1 MKKILVIGGTGFIG
15 HHCLK
20 KASKL
25 NASLFSLSLKK
36 PKKSRKIK
44 KVKYFKLDFTNH
56 KKLKKLK
63 NDYDYVI
70 NAGGYYTVSEDKKKL
85 KNNINKHLTGL
96 KNIINFLDK
105 KKLRKFI
112 QIGSS
117 LEYDSLS
124 SPLIE
129 SMTCRPKNYYG
140 KIKLKCTKYALRS
153 YHVRKYPISVIR
165 LFSLYGDNQ
174 NKGLIFDTLYSAKT
188 KNFFP
193 TSLGNQRKDFCHIDD
208 VIDAIFKILF
218 SKKTNG
224 EIFNVG
230 YGKPF
235 FVKEVISYIVRK
247 INYGKPKWGAIK
259 LKNTDN
265 LCFYP
270 SIEKIKK
277 QVNWRPK
284 INLETGINNLI
295 KNYK

>member
-44 KVKYFKLDFTNH
+44 KVKYFKLDFTNY

-117 LEYDSLS
+117 LEYDNLS

-129 SMTCRPKNYYG
+129 SMSCRPKNYYG
-140 KIKLKCTKYALRS
+140 KIKLKELQTM
-153 YHVRKYPISVIR
+153 
-165 LFSLYGDNQ
+165 
-174 NKGLIFDTLYSAKT
+174 KGL
-188 KNFFP
+188 
-193 TSLGNQRKDFCHIDD
+193 
-208 VIDAIFKILF
+208 
-218 SKKTNG
+218 
-224 EIFNVG
+224 E
-230 YGKPF
+230 
-235 FVKEVISYIVRK
+235 
-247 INYGKPKWGAIK
+247 
-259 LKNTDN
+259 
-265 LCFYP
+265 
-270 SIEKIKK
+270 
-277 QVNWRPK
+277 
-284 INLETGINNLI
+284 
-295 KNYK
+295 